1 MGLQDINLLAPDCE
15 STPMVNLWIP
25 LIDTEERSG
34 CLRVARRS
42 HTRGILPYDSGEIPD
57 SALQGLERV
66 TCPTPAGGAVFLTQ
80 MLAHGSHDHLAEGL
94 VRWSLDIRY
103 SVLDMPTGRDEVPG
117 FVARSRRSP
126 ERVTKDAA
134 AWRAAVEAV
143 PGAEEVANGVAARE
157 MVRQQRL

>member
-1 MGLQDINLLAPDCE
+1 MHIGEQPGLGIGVIVGPILCRGFVGDIQNDQRPDHIAGIIQQR
-15 STPMVNLWIP
+15 TGLGN
-25 LIDTEERSG
+25 DASG
-34 CLRVARRS
+34 FQIF
-42 HTRGILPYDSGEIPD
+42 HM
-57 SALQGLERV
+57 
-66 TCPTPAGGAVFLTQ
+66 GGAVFLTQ

-134 AWRAAVEAV
+134 AWRATVEAV

-157 MVRQQRL
+157 MVRHQRL

>member
-1 MGLQDINLLAPDCE
+1 M
-15 STPMVNLWIP
+15 
-25 LIDTEERSG
+25 
-34 CLRVARRS
+34 
-42 HTRGILPYDSGEIPD
+42 
-57 SALQGLERV
+57 
-66 TCPTPAGGAVFLTQ
+66 TQ

-134 AWRAAVEAV
+134 EWRAAVEAV